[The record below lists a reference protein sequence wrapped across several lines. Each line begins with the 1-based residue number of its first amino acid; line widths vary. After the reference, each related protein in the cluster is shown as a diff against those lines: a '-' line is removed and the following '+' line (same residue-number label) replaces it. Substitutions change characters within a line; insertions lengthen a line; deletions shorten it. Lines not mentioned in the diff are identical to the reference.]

1 MILASGTISAHHG
14 KIFGASNACILK
26 VLNSSLAQEDR
37 KQRCGGGGGERITG
51 IHLSEKSAL
60 RGVPISS
67 VPDELHALHY
77 YY

>member
-37 KQRCGGGGGERITG
+37 KQRGERITG